1 MIFSHAKGMM
11 MALGL
16 GAVALLAGK
25 ALMASLMALLM
36 AGLAGLKSLTG
47 GKQSTTY
54 EIIAKPSYSTTHS
67 HSASHENIHEHGGGG
82 GGGGGSSGYGGYGRS
97 LNFVLPQGV

>member
-1 MIFSHAKGMM
+1 ML

-25 ALMASLMALLM
+25 ALMAALVALLL
-36 AGLAGLKSLTG
+36 AGLAALKSLTSG

-54 EIIAKPSYSTTHS
+54 EIIAKPTYSNTHS
-67 HSASHENIHEHGGGG
+67 HSASHENVHEHGGGG
-82 GGGGGSSGYGGYGRS
+82 GGGSGYGGYGRS
-97 LNFVLPQGV
+97 LNFLLPEHLTKGGE